1 MMEESIQYAETINA
15 DWCTF
20 NAVKPLLGTPV
31 YDEMVAENYIGHDPE
46 YWSQT
51 SYGARE
57 FDTKEISKENLND
70 LLYDANININF
81 FNNYNL
87 RAGNYLTAI
96 STIEDIVN
104 DYPYHIV
111 GMYVLHLCYKK
122 MGIDMESRKQLD
134 KIKMLVESNP
144 QSSSMFRKYGNKMSD
159 LENLLVDLNSGE
171 ENFQNTINFQ
181 QSFEQETA
189 AEQTII

>member
-31 YDEMVAENYIGHDPE
+31 YDEMVAENYIDHDPE

-57 FDTKEISKENLND
+57 FDTKEISKEDLND

-111 GMYVLHLCYKK
+111 GMYVLNLCYKK
-122 MGIDMESRKQLD
+122 MGKDIERRKQLD

-144 QSSSMFRKYGNKMSD
+144 QSSSMFRKYRNKMPDGSR
-159 LENLLVDLNSGE
+159 N
-171 ENFQNTINFQ
+171 
-181 QSFEQETA
+181 
-189 AEQTII
+189 